1 MKKIFII
8 LTAFFISYNFLP
20 IKYSFANNSI
30 SEQIFLTQSKLDKT
44 VKWKKY
50 TDTIDALIEKVEDKT
65 KLKNL
70 ETKLKTII
78 DWNKIKNKDT
88 LNKLTYLYKKVSTK
102 VNKIEK
108 NLEITV
114 IFDEKDTSSDINSIL
129 NELTKLNSIK
139 NSKIEL
145 IEFSDIWVKEYLIK
159 NNINAL
165 PIFIFNTNNFDVSN
179 DSNNNLDW
187 YHSPNINEFLIEIWN
202 WEYYLEVGASYDPFI
217 IRSEKWY
224 KIIEKSIIEDIKNN
238 SFIKWN
244 SKAKLSLIIYSDLE
258 CPYCA
263 KLHNDW
269 TTKKL
274 EEKYWSDLN
283 IIYNHF
289 PLYFHNNALIAAEI
303 LECSATQK
311 WSDSFY
317 KLIEVAFEKLN
328 SDKDFLIDE
337 AVKLWVNKDEL
348 SKCLENSKFEEKINT
363 QMQKW
368 ADIFW
373 ITWTPGS
380 VIINNETLE
389 YEILW
394 WAYPIDNFT
403 EIIEKI
409 K

>member
-1 MKKIFII
+1 MKKIFAVFI
-8 LTAFFISYNFLP
+8 ASFISYIFFP
-20 IKYSFANNSI
+20 INYSIANNSI
-30 SEQIFLTQSKLDKT
+30 SEQMFLTQSKLDKT
-44 VKWKKY
+44 IKWKKY
-50 TDTIDALIEKVEDKT
+50 TDTIDIVIEKVWDKT
-65 KLKNL
+65 KLKNI

-78 DWNKIKNKDT
+78 DWNKIKNKDS

-102 VNKIEK
+102 LNK
-108 NLEITV
+108 LENKLEVTV

-129 NELTKLNSIK
+129 NELINLDSIK
-139 NSKIEL
+139 NSKIEMV
-145 IEFSDIWVKEYLIK
+145 EFSDIWVKEYLIK
-159 NNINAL
+159 NNINTL
-165 PIFIFNTNNFDVSN
+165 PAFIFSTNNFDVSN
-179 DSNNNLDW
+179 DPDNSLDG
-187 YHSPNINEFLIEIWN
+187 YYSPKINEFLIEIWN
-202 WEYYLEVGASYDPFI
+202 WEYFLEIWSTYDPFI

-244 SKAKLSLIIYSDLE
+244 SNAKISLIIYSDLE

-274 EEKYWSDLN
+274 EEKYWTDLN

-289 PLYFHNNALIAAEI
+289 PLYFHSNALPAAEI
-303 LECSATQK
+303 LECSAIQK

-317 KLIEVAFEKLN
+317 KLIEIAFENKN
-328 SDKDFLIDE
+328 SNKEFLIDE
-337 AVKLWVNKDEL
+337 SVKLWVNKDEL
-348 SKCLENSKFEEKINT
+348 NKCLKSSKFEEKINT

-368 ADIFW
+368 TDIFW

-394 WAYPIDNFT
+394 WAYPIDNFI
-403 EIIEKI
+403 EIIENI

>member
-1 MKKIFII
+1 MKKIFAIFI
-8 LTAFFISYNFLP
+8 ASFISYIFFP
-20 IKYSFANNSI
+20 INYSIANNSI
-30 SEQIFLTQSKLDKT
+30 SEQMFLTQSKLDKT
-44 VKWKKY
+44 IKWKKY
-50 TDTIDALIEKVEDKT
+50 TDTIDIVIEKVWDKT

-78 DWNKIKNKDT
+78 DWNKIKNKDS

-102 VNKIEK
+102 LNKLENK
-108 NLEITV
+108 LEITV

-129 NELTKLNSIK
+129 NELTNLNSIK
-139 NSKIEL
+139 NSKIEI

-159 NNINAL
+159 NNINTL
-165 PIFIFNTNNFDVSN
+165 PAFIFSTNNFDVSN
-179 DSNNNLDW
+179 DPDNSLDG
-187 YHSPNINEFLIEIWN
+187 YYSPKINEFLIEVWN
-202 WEYYLEVGASYDPFI
+202 WEYFLEIWSTYDPFI

-244 SKAKLSLIIYSDLE
+244 LNAKISLIIYSDLE

-274 EEKYWSDLN
+274 EEKYWNNLN

-289 PLYFHNNALIAAEI
+289 PLYFHSNALTAAEI
-303 LECSATQK
+303 LECSAIQK

-317 KLIEVAFEKLN
+317 KLIEIAFENKN
-328 SDKDFLIDE
+328 SNKEFLIDE
-337 AVKLWVNKDEL
+337 SVKLWVNKDEL
-348 SKCLENSKFEEKINT
+348 NKCIENSKFEEKINT

-368 ADIFW
+368 TDIFW
-373 ITWTPGS
+373 INWTPGS

-394 WAYPIDNFT
+394 WAYPIDNFI
-403 EIIEKI
+403 EIIENI